1 MFKTISSSELR
12 AQLKRVLNEVG
23 YGQTEYVVEKSGEPT
38 AAIISIDDFRLLQAA
53 RQQQATASLQEVIAG
68 MRQRNQPVDP
78 AELNALVE
86 EARTEFY
93 RRQSQPINGD

>member
-38 AAIISIDDFRLLQAA
+38 AAIISMADFELLQAA
-53 RQQQATASLQEVIAG
+53 KQQQAASSLPEVVAKL
-68 MRQRNQPVDP
+68 RQRGQAVDL
-78 AELNALVE
+78 AELTELIEA
-86 EARTEFY
+86 ARTEFY
-93 RRQSQPINGD
+93 RGQGQTTYAD